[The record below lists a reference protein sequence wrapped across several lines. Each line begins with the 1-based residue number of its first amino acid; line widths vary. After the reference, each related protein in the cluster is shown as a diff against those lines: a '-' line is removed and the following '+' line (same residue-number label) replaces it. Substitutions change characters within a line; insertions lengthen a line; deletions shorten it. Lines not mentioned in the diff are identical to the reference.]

1 MSYNLDFSNII
12 HEVNGSM
19 KVTTA
24 GFLSHDFHLSKPYK
38 MYQLLMGFWFE
49 TVGKHNAAMQ
59 WVLYAPPVPLQ
70 TIYPTIDRRDVGKQV
85 STKIENYALH
95 LRCLC
100 TSPVLKATVKSAKYL
115 RCNQDPWRKCVALV
129 EDEIR
134 SGFRR
139 YICSWGEREGITL
152 RIGLSPKYEDLDPW
166 SSIRND
172 PSCWTNEGE
181 LDSIILKDKVSWL
194 IVGRGLEVVWKKAW

>member
-70 TIYPTIDRRDVGKQV
+70 TIAYNWSKRCWQAGFHKNRKLCSASSLSMHFSLLKGHCKICKVSSLQSRPLEKVRGLGGRWNSVRLQEIYLLVRGEGRHYFKDRSISQ
-85 STKIENYALH
+85 I
-95 LRCLC
+95 
-100 TSPVLKATVKSAKYL
+100 
-115 RCNQDPWRKCVALV
+115 W
-129 EDEIR
+129 
-134 SGFRR
+134 GFRSLIINKKR
-139 YICSWGEREGITL
+139 SVMLNQRG
-152 RIGLSPKYEDLDPW
+152 RIGFYHTK
-166 SSIRND
+166 
-172 PSCWTNEGE
+172 G
-181 LDSIILKDKVSWL
+181 
-194 IVGRGLEVVWKKAW
+194 